1 MREHSAETS
10 GFSQNSVRVFLFCN
24 SANCRNL
31 LVSSGDLTGFRSLSP
46 SSLTRF
52 LLTRSNREGIL
63 LGVHRRGAH
72 SSLGREKKVGNFSQ
86 VLDIFPQEKDTH
98 IGNEFRF
105 LTDTERQCRI
115 SFVCGIRGWRDGGSG
130 VILVK
135 EIKVSVILDEKIL
148 EIQCT
153 EWWP

>member
-10 GFSQNSVRVFLFCN
+10 GFSQNSVRVFLFFRN

-52 LLTRSNREGIL
+52 LLTRSNREAIL

-86 VLDIFPQEKDTH
+86 VLDVFPQEKDTH

-105 LTDTERQCRI
+105 LTRHRKTVQDLICMWNQGLEGWGKWGDIGQRDQ
-115 SFVCGIRGWRDGGSG
+115 SFTYTR
-130 VILVK
+130 
-135 EIKVSVILDEKIL
+135 
-148 EIQCT
+148 
-153 EWWP
+153 